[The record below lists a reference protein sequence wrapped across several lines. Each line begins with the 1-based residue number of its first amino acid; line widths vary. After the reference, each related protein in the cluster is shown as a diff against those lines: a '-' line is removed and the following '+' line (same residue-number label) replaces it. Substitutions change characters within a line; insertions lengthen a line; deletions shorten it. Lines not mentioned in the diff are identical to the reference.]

1 MLYWIP
7 ARVETPR
14 ADKSCTVRGTRSDT
28 YAGEQQGRA
37 LKTPHKEPRRLT
49 PNTRDARGS
58 ERAATGARSAL
69 PALTR
74 GCPTGHRV
82 PTDRVR
88 QANPAPGGKA
98 RGNRKPTLRR
108 TCIRARYSHL
118 GPPGPS
124 CPSAERQAKNPG
136 DRPQGAREVPSQRQQ
151 PRTQHTGAEQSRPGR
166 AVILQAFY
174 LPEPERGPP
183 PPEDS
188 AVPQVQDAPRGNRKA
203 GHSWTRRKQRE
214 VPGRKGHIW
223 GLLLAS
229 QTREGRG
236 GPPPP

>member
-1 MLYWIP
+1 M
-7 ARVETPR
+7 
-14 ADKSCTVRGTRSDT
+14 
-28 YAGEQQGRA
+28 

-49 PNTRDARGS
+49 PNTRDAQGS
-58 ERAATGARSAL
+58 ERAATGTRSAL

-82 PTDRVR
+82 LTDRVR

-108 TCIRARYSHL
+108 TCIRARHSRL

-124 CPSAERQAKNPG
+124 CPSAERHAKTPG
-136 DRPQGAREVPSQRQQ
+136 DRPQGARETFPHSTSSHGPSTRALSSPAQ
-151 PRTQHTGAEQSRPGR
+151 AELSSFR
-166 AVILQAFY
+166 LFN
-174 LPEPERGPP
+174 LPEPERSPP
-183 PPEDS
+183 PPEDT
-188 AVPQVQDAPRGNRKA
+188 AVPQVQDAPRGNGKA
-203 GHSWTRRKQRE
+203 GHSWTCRKQRE

-229 QTREGRG
+229 QTAEGRG
-236 GPPPP
+236 GLPPP